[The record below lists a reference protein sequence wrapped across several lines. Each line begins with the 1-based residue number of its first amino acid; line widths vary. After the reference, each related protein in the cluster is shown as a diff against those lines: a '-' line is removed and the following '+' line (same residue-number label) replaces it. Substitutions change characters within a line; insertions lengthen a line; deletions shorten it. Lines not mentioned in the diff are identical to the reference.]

1 MSDHEQ
7 LPHYLP
13 SGQLEQIL
21 QNALQEDVGTGDIT
35 SEVLVPE
42 HHQGRATLLMRESG
56 VIAGLTVA
64 QRVFHLVNPAIQC
77 NWAVNDG
84 NHVPADSIIG
94 VVTGALRSI
103 LTAERLALNL
113 LQRMSGVAT
122 ATAKMVASVRDYPVR
137 IRDTRK
143 TAPGLR
149 LLDKWS
155 VLLGGGTNHRI
166 GLFDRILIKDNH
178 IEVMG
183 GLAES
188 VQRATNQLPGYLIDV
203 EARTIAEVTEALS
216 VASMIDVLLLDNMT
230 TTRPDGSY
238 DCSHLK
244 QAVDYIDGR
253 ITTEATGGI
262 TLESAPFIAATGVNY
277 LSCGALTHSAHATDI
292 SLSVDPL

>member
-13 SGQLEQIL
+13 SRQLEQIL
-21 QNALQEDVGTGDIT
+21 QGALQEDVGAGDIT
-35 SEVLVPE
+35 SETLVLG

-77 NWAVNDG
+77 SWAVNDG
-84 NHVPADSIIG
+84 DHVPADSIIG

-188 VQRATNQLPGYLIDV
+188 IQRATNQLPGYLIDV
-203 EARTIAEVTEALS
+203 EARNMTEVAEALS
-216 VASMIDVLLLDNMT
+216 VASLIDVLLLDNMT

-238 DCSHLK
+238 DCSRLK
-244 QAVDYIDGR
+244 QAIDCIDGR

-277 LSCGALTHSAHATDI
+277 LSCGALTHSAHAIDI

>member
-1 MSDHEQ
+1 MPDREQ

-13 SGQLEQIL
+13 SGQLDQIL
-21 QNALQEDVGTGDIT
+21 QDALQEDVGTGDIT
-35 SEVLVPE
+35 SQILVPE
-42 HHQGRATLLMRESG
+42 HHQGHATLLMRESG
-56 VIAGLTVA
+56 VIAGLITA
-64 QRVFHLVNPAIQC
+64 RHVFHLVDPAIEC
-77 NWAVNDG
+77 NWTINDG
-84 NHVPADSIIG
+84 DHAPADSIIG
-94 VVTGALRSI
+94 VMIGPLRSI

-113 LQRMSGVAT
+113 LQRMSGIAT

-178 IEVMG
+178 IEVVG

-188 VQRATNQLPGYLIDV
+188 VQRAANQLPGYLIDV
-203 EARTIAEVTEALS
+203 EARTMAEVTEALS
-216 VASMIDVLLLDNMT
+216 VASLIDVLLLDNMT

-238 DCSHLK
+238 DCSRLK
-244 QAVDYIDGR
+244 QAVDCIAGR
-253 ITTEATGGI
+253 ITTEATGRI
-262 TLESAPFIAATGVNY
+262 TLESAPFIAATGVKY
-277 LSCGALTHSAHATDI
+277 LSCGALTHSVHAIDI
-292 SLSVDPL
+292 SLSVDPF

>member
-1 MSDHEQ
+1 MPDREQ

-13 SGQLEQIL
+13 SGQLDQIL
-21 QNALQEDVGTGDIT
+21 QDALQEDVGTGDIT
-35 SEVLVPE
+35 SQILVPE
-42 HHQGRATLLMRESG
+42 HHQGQATLLMRESG
-56 VIAGLTVA
+56 VIAGLTA
-64 QRVFHLVNPAIQC
+64 AWHVFHLVDPAIQC
-77 NWAVNDG
+77 NWTINDG
-84 NHVPADSIIG
+84 DHVPADSIIG
-94 VVTGALRSI
+94 VMIGPLRSI

-113 LQRMSGVAT
+113 LQRMSGIAT

-166 GLFDRILIKDNH
+166 GLFDRVLIKDNH
-178 IEVMG
+178 IEVVG

-188 VQRATNQLPGYLIDV
+188 VQHAANQLPDYLIDV
-203 EARTIAEVTEALS
+203 EARTMTEVTEALS
-216 VASMIDVLLLDNMT
+216 VASLIDVLLLDNMT

-238 DCSHLK
+238 DCSRLK
-244 QAVDYIDGR
+244 QAVDCIAGH

-262 TLESAPFIAATGVNY
+262 TLESAPFIAATGIDY
-277 LSCGALTHSAHATDI
+277 LSCGALTHSVHAIDI
-292 SLSVDPL
+292 SLSVGPL

>member
-13 SGQLEQIL
+13 SKQLEQIL
-21 QNALQEDVGTGDIT
+21 QGALQEDIGAGDIT
-35 SEVLVPE
+35 SQILVPE
-42 HHQGRATLLMRESG
+42 HQQGRATLLTRESG
-56 VIAGLTVA
+56 VIAGLA
-64 QRVFHLVNPAIQC
+64 AARRVFHLVDPAIQC
-77 NWAVNDG
+77 NWTVNDG
-84 NHVPADSIIG
+84 DHVPADSIIG
-94 VVTGALRSI
+94 VVAGAMRSI

-113 LQRMSGVAT
+113 LQRMSGIAT
-122 ATAKMVASVRDYPVR
+122 ATAKMVASVKDYPVR
-137 IRDTRK
+137 VRDTRK

-178 IEVMG
+178 IEVVG

-188 VQRATNQLPGYLIDV
+188 VQRAANQLPGYLIDV
-203 EARTIAEVTEALS
+203 EARTMAEVTEALS

-238 DCSHLK
+238 DCSRLK
-244 QAVDYIDGR
+244 QAIDCIAGR

-277 LSCGALTHSAHATDI
+277 LSCGALTHSSHATDI

>member
-13 SGQLEQIL
+13 SRQLEQIL
-21 QNALQEDVGTGDIT
+21 QGALQEDVGAGDIT
-35 SEVLVPE
+35 SETLVPG

-77 NWAVNDG
+77 SWAVNDG
-84 NHVPADSIIG
+84 DHVPADSIIG

-188 VQRATNQLPGYLIDV
+188 IQRATNQLPGYLIDV
-203 EARTIAEVTEALS
+203 EARNMTEVAEALS
-216 VASMIDVLLLDNMT
+216 VASLIDVLLLDNMT

-238 DCSHLK
+238 DCSRLK
-244 QAVDYIDGR
+244 QAIDFIDGR

-277 LSCGALTHSAHATDI
+277 LSCGALTHSAHAIDI